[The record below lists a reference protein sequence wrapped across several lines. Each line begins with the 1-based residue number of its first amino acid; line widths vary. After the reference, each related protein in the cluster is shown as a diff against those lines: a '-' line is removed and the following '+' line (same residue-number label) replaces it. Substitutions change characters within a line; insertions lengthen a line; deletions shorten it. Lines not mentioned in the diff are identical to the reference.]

1 MRGCCIQSS
10 DKSTKPTEDREKR
23 MLQLDRNDLIV
34 THAWIANQHVASS
47 DGKTFSVENPA
58 DGSLIAEVADCGATE
73 AHAATEAAH
82 RAFACWRKLLAK
94 ERAAYLQ
101 AWLALVRKNQ
111 EDLARL
117 ISLEQGKP
125 LVESRGEV
133 AYGAAYIEWFAE
145 EAKRTYGDIIPETAH
160 GRKILVTKEP
170 VGVAAAITPWNF
182 PIAMLSRKI
191 APALAAGCTIVAKP
205 AEDTPLSALA
215 LAVLAAEAGIP
226 AGVINVVPA
235 SRRNAAFVANEW
247 LEDERVRKLSFT
259 GSTAV
264 GKHLAEAS
272 AHTLKRLS
280 LELGG
285 NAPFIVFE
293 DADLDL
299 AVKGMIAAKFRNAG
313 QTCICANRIYV
324 ADAIY
329 DEFAERAV
337 QAVAKLRV
345 GQAGGDA
352 EIGPLINARAIEKV
366 ERHVANA
373 VERGARVLIGG
384 KRHSLGRYFYE
395 PTVLAD
401 VDASMNLAC
410 EETFGPVAPLF
421 RFHTEEEA
429 IVAANGTPFG
439 LAAYFY
445 SRDIARVMRVSA
457 ALEAGMIGINEAAIS
472 TEVAPFGG
480 VKDSGYGRE
489 GSPYGIDEY
498 LQTKYLCLG
507 GLS

>member
-1 MRGCCIQSS
+1 
-10 DKSTKPTEDREKR
+10 
-23 MLQLDRNDLIV
+23 MLQLDRKDLIV
-34 THAWIANQHVASS
+34 THAWIGNRRVPSTDA
-47 DGKTFSVENPA
+47 GTFRVENPA
-58 DGSLIAEVADCGATE
+58 DGSLIAEVADCGAPE
-73 AHAATEAAH
+73 ARAATDAAS
-82 RAFACWRKLLAK
+82 RAFSCWRKLLAK
-94 ERAAYLQ
+94 ERAAHLQ
-101 AWLALVRKNQ
+101 AWLALVRRNQ

-133 AYGAAYIEWFAE
+133 AYGAGYIEWFAE
-145 EAKRTYGDIIPETAH
+145 EAKRTYGDVIPETAP
-160 GRKILVTKEP
+160 GRKIIVTKEP

-182 PIAMLSRKI
+182 PIAMLARKI

-215 LAVLAAEAGIP
+215 LALLASEAGVP

-235 SRRNAAFVANEW
+235 SRSRAASVADAW

-264 GKHLAEAS
+264 GKHLAQAS
-272 AHTLKRLS
+272 APTLKRLS

-293 DADLDL
+293 DADLDQ

-329 DEFAERAV
+329 DDFAERAV
-337 QAVAKLRV
+337 EAVSKLRV
-345 GQAGGDA
+345 GAAGEGGA
-352 EIGPLINARAIEKV
+352 EIGPLINAKALEKV

-384 KRHSLGRYFYE
+384 ERHALGRYFYE

-401 VDASMNLAC
+401 VDSTMSLSC

-421 RFHTEEEA
+421 RFSTEEEA
-429 IVAANGTPFG
+429 ITAANSTPFG

-445 SRDIARVMRVSA
+445 SRDIARVMRFAA
-457 ALEAGMIGINEAAIS
+457 ALESGMIGINEAAIS

-489 GSPYGIDEY
+489 GSSYGIDEY

>member
-1 MRGCCIQSS
+1 
-10 DKSTKPTEDREKR
+10 
-23 MLQLDRNDLIV
+23 MLQLDRKDLIV
-34 THAWIANQHVASS
+34 THAWIDNGRVSS
-47 DGKTFSVENPA
+47 TDAGSFRVDNPA
-58 DGSLIAEVADCGATE
+58 NGSLIAEVADCGAPE
-73 AHAATEAAH
+73 ARAATDAAF
-82 RAFACWRKLLAK
+82 RAFACWRKLLAR
-94 ERAAYLQ
+94 ERAAHLQ

-145 EAKRTYGDIIPETAH
+145 EAKRTYGNVIPETAP
-160 GRKILVTKEP
+160 GRKIIVTKEP

-182 PIAMLSRKI
+182 PIAMLARKI

-215 LAVLAAEAGIP
+215 LALLATEAGVP

-235 SRRNAAFVANEW
+235 SRGRAASVVDAW

-264 GKHLAEAS
+264 GKHLAQAS
-272 AHTLKRLS
+272 ASTLKRLS

-285 NAPFIVFE
+285 NAPFIVFG
-293 DADLDL
+293 DADLDQ

-329 DEFAERAV
+329 DDFAERAV
-337 QAVAKLRV
+337 EAVSKLRV
-345 GQAGGDA
+345 GAAGEGNA
-352 EIGPLINARAIEKV
+352 EIGPLINAKALEKV

-373 VERGARVLIGG
+373 IERGARVLVGG
-384 KRHSLGRYFYE
+384 KRHALGRYFYE

-401 VDASMNLAC
+401 VDSTMSLSC

-421 RFHTEEEA
+421 RFSTEEEA
-429 IVAANGTPFG
+429 IMAANSTPFG
-439 LAAYFY
+439 LASYFY
-445 SRDIARVMRVSA
+445 SCDIARVMRVAA
-457 ALEAGMIGINEAAIS
+457 ALESGMIGINEAAIS

>member
-1 MRGCCIQSS
+1 
-10 DKSTKPTEDREKR
+10 
-23 MLQLDRNDLIV
+23 MLQLDRKDLIV
-34 THAWIANQHVASS
+34 THAWIGNRRVPSTDA
-47 DGKTFSVENPA
+47 GTFRVENPA
-58 DGSLIAEVADCGATE
+58 DGSLIAEVADCGAPE
-73 AHAATEAAH
+73 ARAATDAAS
-82 RAFACWRKLLAK
+82 RAFASWRKLLAK
-94 ERAAYLQ
+94 ERAAHLQ
-101 AWLALVRKNQ
+101 SWLALVRKNQ

-145 EAKRTYGDIIPETAH
+145 EAKRTYGDVIPETAP
-160 GRKILVTKEP
+160 GRKIIVTKEP

-182 PIAMLSRKI
+182 PIAMLARKI

-215 LAVLAAEAGIP
+215 LALLASEAGIP
-226 AGVINVVPA
+226 PGVINVVPA
-235 SRRNAAFVANEW
+235 SRARAASVADAW

-264 GKHLAEAS
+264 GKHLAQAS
-272 AHTLKRLS
+272 APTLKRLS

-293 DADLDL
+293 DADLDQ

-329 DEFAERAV
+329 DDFADRAV
-337 QAVAKLRV
+337 EAVSKLRV
-345 GQAGGDA
+345 GAAGEGDA
-352 EIGPLINARAIEKV
+352 EIGPLINAKALEKV

-373 VERGARVLIGG
+373 IERGARVLIGG
-384 KRHSLGRYFYE
+384 TRHALGRYFYE

-401 VDASMNLAC
+401 VDSTMSLSC

-421 RFHTEEEA
+421 RFSTEEEA
-429 IVAANGTPFG
+429 ITAANSTPFG

-445 SRDIARVMRVSA
+445 SRDIARVMRVAA
-457 ALEAGMIGINEAAIS
+457 ALESGMIGINEAAIS

>member
-1 MRGCCIQSS
+1 MATTSKLQDR
-10 DKSTKPTEDREKR
+10 PTFQEQKFVV
-23 MLQLDRNDLIV
+23 QLDRKDLIV
-34 THAWIANQHVASS
+34 THGWIANDRVASS
-47 DGKTFSVENPA
+47 DNLRFAVENPA
-58 DGSLIAEVADCGATE
+58 DGSLIAEVADCGAAE
-73 AHAATEAAH
+73 ARAAADAAH
-82 RAFACWRKLLAK
+82 RAFASWRKLLAK
-94 ERAAYLQ
+94 ERAAHLQ
-101 AWLALVRKNQ
+101 AWLGLVKRNQ

-125 LVESRGEV
+125 LIESRGEV

-145 EAKRTYGDIIPETAH
+145 EAKRVYGDVIPETAP
-160 GRKILVTKEP
+160 GRKIIVMKEP

-182 PIAMLSRKI
+182 PIAMLARKI

-205 AEDTPLSALA
+205 AEDTPFSALA
-215 LAVLAAEAGIP
+215 LALLAAEAGVP

-235 SRRNAAFVANEW
+235 SRRNAAAVADAW

-272 AHTLKRLS
+272 APTLKRLS

-293 DADLDL
+293 DANLDE

-337 QAVAKLRV
+337 NAVAKLRV
-345 GQAGGDA
+345 GAASGDA
-352 EIGPLINARAIEKV
+352 EIGPLINGRALEKV

-373 VERGARVLIGG
+373 VERGARVLTGG
-384 KRHSLGRYFYE
+384 KRHSLGLHFYE

-401 VDASMNLAC
+401 VDSSMIVSC

-421 RFHTEEEA
+421 RFQTEDEVIA
-429 IVAANGTPFG
+429 AANGTPFG

-457 ALEAGMIGINEAAIS
+457 ALEAGMVGINETAIS

-489 GSPYGIDEY
+489 GSSYGIDEY

>member
-1 MRGCCIQSS
+1 
-10 DKSTKPTEDREKR
+10 
-23 MLQLDRNDLIV
+23 MLQLDRKDLIV
-34 THAWIANQHVASS
+34 THAWIDNGRVPSTDA
-47 DGKTFSVENPA
+47 GTFRVDNPA
-58 DGSLIAEVADCGATE
+58 NGSLIAEVADCGAPE
-73 AHAATEAAH
+73 ARAATDAAF

-94 ERAAYLQ
+94 ERAAHLQ
-101 AWLALVRKNQ
+101 AWLALVRKSQ

-145 EAKRTYGDIIPETAH
+145 EAKRTYGNVIPETAP
-160 GRKILVTKEP
+160 GRKIIVTKEP
-170 VGVAAAITPWNF
+170 VGVAAAVTPWNF
-182 PIAMLSRKI
+182 PIAMLARKI

-215 LAVLAAEAGIP
+215 LALLASEAGVP

-235 SRRNAAFVANEW
+235 SRGRAASVVDAW

-264 GKHLAEAS
+264 GKHLAQAS
-272 AHTLKRLS
+272 ASTLKRLS

-293 DADLDL
+293 DADLDQ

-324 ADAIY
+324 AAAIY
-329 DEFAERAV
+329 DDFAERAV
-337 QAVAKLRV
+337 EAVSKLRV
-345 GQAGGDA
+345 GAAGESDA
-352 EIGPLINARAIEKV
+352 EIGPLINAKGLEKV

-373 VERGARVLIGG
+373 IERGARVLVGG
-384 KRHSLGRYFYE
+384 KRHALGRYFYE

-401 VDASMNLAC
+401 VDFTMSLSC

-421 RFHTEEEA
+421 RFSTEEEA
-429 IVAANGTPFG
+429 IMAANSTPFG

-445 SRDIARVMRVSA
+445 SRDIARVMRVAA
-457 ALEAGMIGINEAAIS
+457 ALESGMIGINEAAIS

-489 GSPYGIDEY
+489 GSSYGIDEY

>member
-1 MRGCCIQSS
+1 
-10 DKSTKPTEDREKR
+10 
-23 MLQLDRNDLIV
+23 MLQLDRKDLIV
-34 THAWIANQHVASS
+34 TDAWIDNGRVSS
-47 DGKTFSVENPA
+47 TDAGSFRVDNPA
-58 DGSLIAEVADCGATE
+58 NGSLIAEVADCGAPE
-73 AHAATEAAH
+73 ARAATDAAF
-82 RAFACWRKLLAK
+82 RAFACWRKLLAR
-94 ERAAYLQ
+94 ERAAHLQ

-145 EAKRTYGDIIPETAH
+145 EAKRTYGNVIPETAP
-160 GRKILVTKEP
+160 GRKIIVTKEP

-182 PIAMLSRKI
+182 PIAMLARKI

-215 LAVLAAEAGIP
+215 LALLATEAGVP

-235 SRRNAAFVANEW
+235 SRGRAASVVDAW

-264 GKHLAEAS
+264 GKHLAQAS
-272 AHTLKRLS
+272 APTLKRLS

-285 NAPFIVFE
+285 NAPFVVFD
-293 DADLDL
+293 DADLDQ

-329 DEFAERAV
+329 DDFAERAV
-337 QAVAKLRV
+337 EAVSKLRV
-345 GQAGGDA
+345 GAAGESDA
-352 EIGPLINARAIEKV
+352 EIGPLINAKGLEKV

-373 VERGARVLIGG
+373 IERGARVLVGG
-384 KRHSLGRYFYE
+384 KRHALGRYFYE

-401 VDASMNLAC
+401 VDSTMSLSC

-421 RFHTEEEA
+421 RFSTEEEV
-429 IVAANGTPFG
+429 IMAANSTPFG
-439 LAAYFY
+439 LASYFY
-445 SRDIARVMRVSA
+445 SRDIARVMRVAA
-457 ALEAGMIGINEAAIS
+457 ALESGMIGINEAAIS

>member
-1 MRGCCIQSS
+1 
-10 DKSTKPTEDREKR
+10 
-23 MLQLDRNDLIV
+23 MLQLDRKDLIV
-34 THAWIANQHVASS
+34 THAWIGNRRVPSTDA
-47 DGKTFSVENPA
+47 GTFRVENPA
-58 DGSLIAEVADCGATE
+58 DGSLIAEVADCGAPE
-73 AHAATEAAH
+73 ARAATDAAS
-82 RAFACWRKLLAK
+82 RAFSCWRKLLAK
-94 ERAAYLQ
+94 ERAAHLQ
-101 AWLALVRKNQ
+101 AWLALVRRNQ

-133 AYGAAYIEWFAE
+133 AYGAGYIEWFAE
-145 EAKRTYGDIIPETAH
+145 EAKRTYGDVIPETAP
-160 GRKILVTKEP
+160 GRKIIVTKEP

-182 PIAMLSRKI
+182 PIAMLARKI

-215 LAVLAAEAGIP
+215 LALLASEAGLP
-226 AGVINVVPA
+226 AGIINVVPA
-235 SRRNAAFVANEW
+235 SRGRAASVADAW

-264 GKHLAEAS
+264 GKHLAQAS
-272 AHTLKRLS
+272 APTLKRLS

-293 DADLDL
+293 DADLDQ

-324 ADAIY
+324 ADEIY
-329 DEFAERAV
+329 ADFAERAV
-337 QAVAKLRV
+337 EAVSKLRV
-345 GQAGGDA
+345 GAAGEGDA
-352 EIGPLINARAIEKV
+352 EIGPLINAKALEKV

-373 VERGARVLIGG
+373 IERGARVLIGG
-384 KRHSLGRYFYE
+384 ERHALGRYFYE

-401 VDASMNLAC
+401 VDSTMSLSC

-421 RFHTEEEA
+421 RFSTEEEA
-429 IVAANGTPFG
+429 ITAANNTPFG

-445 SRDIARVMRVSA
+445 SRDIARVMRVAA
-457 ALEAGMIGINEAAIS
+457 ALESGMIGINEAAIS

-489 GSPYGIDEY
+489 GSSYGIEEY

>member
-1 MRGCCIQSS
+1 
-10 DKSTKPTEDREKR
+10 
-23 MLQLDRNDLIV
+23 MLQLDRKDLIV
-34 THAWIANQHVASS
+34 TDAWIDNGRVSS
-47 DGKTFSVENPA
+47 TDAGTFRVDNPA
-58 DGSLIAEVADCGATE
+58 TGSLIAEVADCGAPE
-73 AHAATEAAH
+73 ARAATDAAF
-82 RAFACWRKLLAK
+82 RAFACWRKLLAR
-94 ERAAYLQ
+94 ERAAHLQ

-145 EAKRTYGDIIPETAH
+145 EAKRTYGNVIPETAP
-160 GRKILVTKEP
+160 GRKIIVTKEP

-182 PIAMLSRKI
+182 PIAMLARKI

-215 LAVLAAEAGIP
+215 LALLASEAGVP

-235 SRRNAAFVANEW
+235 SRSRAASVVDAW

-264 GKHLAEAS
+264 GKHLAQAS
-272 AHTLKRLS
+272 ASTLKRLS

-285 NAPFIVFE
+285 NAPFIVFG
-293 DADLDL
+293 DADLDQ

-329 DEFAERAV
+329 DDFAERAV
-337 QAVAKLRV
+337 EAVSKLRV
-345 GQAGGDA
+345 GAAGEGNA
-352 EIGPLINARAIEKV
+352 EIGPLINAKALEKV

-373 VERGARVLIGG
+373 IERGARVLVGG
-384 KRHSLGRYFYE
+384 KRHALGRYFYE

-401 VDASMNLAC
+401 VDSTMSLSC

-421 RFHTEEEA
+421 RFSTEEEV
-429 IVAANGTPFG
+429 IMAANSTPFG
-439 LAAYFY
+439 LASYFY
-445 SRDIARVMRVSA
+445 SRDIARVMRVAA
-457 ALEAGMIGINEAAIS
+457 ALESGMIGINEAAIS

>member
-1 MRGCCIQSS
+1 
-10 DKSTKPTEDREKR
+10 
-23 MLQLDRNDLIV
+23 MLQLDRNDLILA
-34 THAWIANQHVASS
+34 HAWIANERVPSS
-47 DGKTFSVENPA
+47 DGGTFTVENPA
-58 DGSLIAEVADCGATE
+58 DGSVIATVANCGAVE
-73 AHAATEAAH
+73 AQAATDAAY
-82 RAFACWRKLLAK
+82 RAFASWRKLLAR
-94 ERAAYLQ
+94 ERSQHLQ

-125 LVESRGEV
+125 LAESRGEV

-145 EAKRTYGDIIPETAH
+145 EAKRAYGDVVPETAP
-160 GRKILVTKEP
+160 GRKIIVTKEP

-182 PIAMLSRKI
+182 PIAMLARKI

-215 LAVLAAEAGIP
+215 LALLAAEAGIP
-226 AGVINVVPA
+226 VGVVNVVPA
-235 SRRNAAFVANEW
+235 SRERAAAVADEW
-247 LEDERVRKLSFT
+247 LGDTRVRKLSFT

-264 GKHLAEAS
+264 GKHLAQAS
-272 AHTLKRLS
+272 APTLKRLS

-285 NAPFIVFE
+285 NAPFIVFD
-293 DADLDL
+293 DADLDA
-299 AVKGMIAAKFRNAG
+299 AVKGVIAAKFRNSG

-329 DEFAERAV
+329 DAFAERVV
-337 QAVAKLRV
+337 QAVSKLRV
-345 GQAGGDA
+345 GQAGAGEA
-352 EIGPLINARAIEKV
+352 EIGPLINARALEKV

-373 VERGARVLIGG
+373 IARGARVLVGG
-384 KRHSLGRYFYE
+384 KRHALGRYFYE
-395 PTVLAD
+395 PTVLVD
-401 VDASMNLAC
+401 VDSGMDVAC

-421 RFHTEEEA
+421 RFHSEDEVIA
-429 IVAANGTPFG
+429 AANGTPFG

-445 SRDIARVMRVSA
+445 SRDLARVMRVSA

-480 VKDSGYGRE
+480 VKESGYGRE
-489 GSPYGIDEY
+489 GSHYGMDEY

-507 GLS
+507 GL

>member
-1 MRGCCIQSS
+1 
-10 DKSTKPTEDREKR
+10 
-23 MLQLDRNDLIV
+23 MLHLDRKDLIV
-34 THAWIANQHVASS
+34 SHAWIANKRVASS
-47 DGKTFSVENPA
+47 DGQTFGVENPA
-58 DGSLIAEVADCGATE
+58 DESLLTEVADCGAAE
-73 AHAATEAAH
+73 ARAAAEAAVS
-82 RAFACWRKLLAK
+82 AFSSWRKLLAN
-94 ERAAYLQ
+94 ERAAHLQ

-125 LVESRGEV
+125 LAESRGEV

-145 EAKRTYGDIIPETAH
+145 EAKRAYGDVIPETAP
-160 GRKILVTKEP
+160 GRKIIVTKEP
-170 VGVAAAITPWNF
+170 IGVAAAITPWNF
-182 PIAMLSRKI
+182 PIAMLARKI

-215 LAVLAAEAGIP
+215 LALLASEAGIP

-235 SRRNAAFVANEW
+235 SRQHAESVANGW
-247 LEDERVRKLSFT
+247 LSDQRVRKLSFT

-264 GKHLAEAS
+264 GKYLAGAS
-272 AHTLKRLS
+272 APTLKRLS

-293 DADLDL
+293 DADLDQ
-299 AVKGMIAAKFRNAG
+299 AIKGMIAAKFRNAG

-324 ADAIY
+324 ADSIY
-329 DEFAERAV
+329 DEFTERAV

-345 GQAGGDA
+345 GRAGEGNA
-352 EIGPLINARAIEKV
+352 EIGPLINFRAVEKV
-366 ERHVANA
+366 ERHVNNA
-373 VERGARVLIGG
+373 VQRGARLLIGG
-384 KRHSLGRYFYE
+384 KRHPLGRYFFE

-401 VDASMNLAC
+401 VDATMDLAC

-421 RFHTEEEA
+421 RFQTEDEV
-429 IVAANGTPFG
+429 VAAANSSPFA

-457 ALEAGMIGINEAAIS
+457 SLEAGMIGINEAAIS

-489 GSPYGIDEY
+489 GSLYGIDEY

>member
-1 MRGCCIQSS
+1 
-10 DKSTKPTEDREKR
+10 
-23 MLQLDRNDLIV
+23 MLQLDRKDLIV
-34 THAWIANQHVASS
+34 AHAWIGNERVPSIDA
-47 DGKTFSVENPA
+47 GTFRVDNPA
-58 DGSLIAEVADCGATE
+58 DGSLIAEVADCGAPE
-73 AHAATEAAH
+73 ARAATDAAF

-94 ERAAYLQ
+94 ERAAHLQ
-101 AWLALVRKNQ
+101 AWLTLVRKNQ

-133 AYGAAYIEWFAE
+133 AYGASYIEWFAE
-145 EAKRTYGDIIPETAH
+145 EAKRTYGDVIPETAP
-160 GRKILVTKEP
+160 GRKIIVTKEP

-182 PIAMLSRKI
+182 PIAMLARKI

-215 LAVLAAEAGIP
+215 LALLASEAGIP

-235 SRRNAAFVANEW
+235 SRARAASVADAW

-264 GKHLAEAS
+264 GKHLAQAS
-272 AHTLKRLS
+272 APTLKRLS

-293 DADLDL
+293 DADLDQ

-329 DEFAERAV
+329 DDFAERAV
-337 QAVAKLRV
+337 EGVSKLRV
-345 GQAGGDA
+345 GSAGEGDA
-352 EIGPLINARAIEKV
+352 EIGPLINAKALEKV

-373 VERGARVLIGG
+373 IERGAHALVGG
-384 KRHSLGRYFYE
+384 KRHALGRYFYE

-401 VDASMNLAC
+401 VDSTMSLCC

-429 IVAANGTPFG
+429 ITAANSTPFG

-445 SRDIARVMRVSA
+445 SRDIARVMRVAA
-457 ALEAGMIGINEAAIS
+457 ALESGMIGINEAAIS

-489 GSPYGIDEY
+489 GSSYGIDEY

>member
-1 MRGCCIQSS
+1 MF
-10 DKSTKPTEDREKR
+10 
-23 MLQLDRNDLIV
+23 QLDRKDLIV
-34 THAWIANQHVASS
+34 AHAWIANERVASS
-47 DGKTFSVENPA
+47 DSRTFRVENPA
-58 DGSLIAEVADCGATE
+58 DGSLIAEVADCGAAE
-73 AHAATEAAH
+73 ARAATETAH

-94 ERAAYLQ
+94 ERAAHLQ
-101 AWLALVRKNQ
+101 AWRALVRKNQ

-145 EAKRTYGDIIPETAH
+145 EAKRAYGDVIPETAP
-160 GRKILVTKEP
+160 GRKIIVTKEP

-182 PIAMLSRKI
+182 PIAMLARKI

-215 LAVLAAEAGIP
+215 LALLAAEAGIP
-226 AGVINVVPA
+226 AGVVNVVPA
-235 SRRNAAFVANEW
+235 SRERAASVADAW
-247 LEDERVRKLSFT
+247 LSDERVRKLSFT

-272 AHTLKRLS
+272 ASTLKRLS

-293 DADLDL
+293 DADLDQ

-329 DEFAERAV
+329 DDFAGRAV
-337 QAVAKLRV
+337 QAVSKLRV
-345 GQAGGDA
+345 GAASDSDA
-352 EIGPLINARAIEKV
+352 EIGPLINARALEKV

-401 VDASMNLAC
+401 VDATMNVAC

-421 RFHTEEEA
+421 RFTSEEEA
-429 IVAANGTPFG
+429 IAAANGTPFG
-439 LAAYFY
+439 L
-445 SRDIARVMRVSA
+445 
-457 ALEAGMIGINEAAIS
+457 
-472 TEVAPFGG
+472 
-480 VKDSGYGRE
+480 
-489 GSPYGIDEY
+489 
-498 LQTKYLCLG
+498 
-507 GLS
+507 

>member
-1 MRGCCIQSS
+1 
-10 DKSTKPTEDREKR
+10 
-23 MLQLDRNDLIV
+23 MLQLDRNDLIL
-34 THAWIANQHVASS
+34 THAWIANERVASS
-47 DGKTFSVENPA
+47 DSRTFGVENPA
-58 DGSLIAEVADCGATE
+58 DGSQIAAVADCGARE
-73 AHAATEAAH
+73 ARCATEAAH
-82 RAFACWRKLLAK
+82 RAFAAWRGLLAK
-94 ERAAYLQ
+94 ERAEHLQ
-101 AWLALVRKNQ
+101 AWLGLVRKNQ
-111 EDLARL
+111 EDLALL

-145 EAKRTYGDIIPETAH
+145 EAKRAYGDVIPETAH
-160 GRKILVTKEP
+160 GRKIIVTKEP

-182 PIAMLSRKI
+182 PIAMLARKI

-215 LAVLAAEAGIP
+215 LALLAAEAGIP

-235 SRRNAAFVANEW
+235 SRQRAASVADAW
-247 LEDERVRKLSFT
+247 LADERVRKLSFT

-264 GKHLAEAS
+264 GRHLAQAS
-272 AHTLKRLS
+272 APTLKRLS

-285 NAPFIVFE
+285 NAPFIVFD
-293 DADLDL
+293 DADLDQ
-299 AVKGMIAAKFRNAG
+299 AVKGLITAKFRNAG

-324 ADAIY
+324 DDAIY
-329 DEFAERAV
+329 NAFAERVV
-337 QAVAKLRV
+337 QAVGKLRV
-345 GQAGGDA
+345 GQAGAGDA
-352 EIGPLINARAIEKV
+352 EIGPLINARALEKV

-373 VERGARVLIGG
+373 VERGARVLVGG
-384 KRHSLGRYFYE
+384 KRHALGRYFYE
-395 PTVLAD
+395 PTVLVD
-401 VDASMNLAC
+401 VDSSMDVAC

-421 RFHTEEEA
+421 RFRGEDEA
-429 IVAANGTPFG
+429 VAAANGTPFG

-445 SRDIARVMRVSA
+445 ARDMARVMRVSA

-489 GSPYGIDEY
+489 GSRYGMEEY
-498 LQTKYLCLG
+498 MQTKYLCLG
-507 GLS
+507 GLA

>member
-1 MRGCCIQSS
+1 
-10 DKSTKPTEDREKR
+10 
-23 MLQLDRNDLIV
+23 MLRLDRNDLIV
-34 THAWIANQHVASS
+34 AHAWIDNQRVPSS
-47 DGKTFSVENPA
+47 DGGTFSVENPA
-58 DGSLIAEVADCGATE
+58 DGSVIATVADCGAAE
-73 AHAATEAAH
+73 AQAATEAAH

-94 ERAAYLQ
+94 ERAQHLQ
-101 AWLALVRKNQ
+101 AWLAMVRENQ

-125 LVESRGEV
+125 FAESRGEV

-145 EAKRTYGDIIPETAH
+145 EAKRAYGDVIPETAP
-160 GRKILVTKEP
+160 GRKIIVTKEP

-182 PIAMLSRKI
+182 PIAMLARKI

-215 LAVLAAEAGIP
+215 LALLAAEAGIP

-235 SRRNAAFVANEW
+235 SRERASSVADNW
-247 LEDERVRKLSFT
+247 LSDSRIRKLSFT

-264 GKHLAEAS
+264 GKHLAQAS
-272 AHTLKRLS
+272 APTLKRLS

-285 NAPFIVFE
+285 NAPFIVFD
-293 DADLDL
+293 DADLDA
-299 AVKGMIAAKFRNAG
+299 AVKGVILAKFRNSG

-324 ADAIY
+324 ADTIY
-329 DEFAERAV
+329 DDFAERVV
-337 QAVAKLRV
+337 QAVSKLRV
-345 GQAGGDA
+345 GQAGDGEP
-352 EIGPLINARAIEKV
+352 EIGPLINARALEKV

-373 VERGARVLIGG
+373 VARGARLLVGG
-384 KRHSLGRYFYE
+384 KRHALGRYFYE
-395 PTVLAD
+395 PTVLVD
-401 VDASMNLAC
+401 VDSGMDVAC

-421 RFHTEEEA
+421 RFHDEDEA
-429 IVAANGTPFG
+429 IAAANSTPFG

-445 SRDIARVMRVSA
+445 SRDLARVMRVSA
-457 ALEAGMIGINEAAIS
+457 ALEAGMIGINEASIS

-480 VKDSGYGRE
+480 VKESGYGRE
-489 GSPYGIDEY
+489 GSHYGMDDY

-507 GLS
+507 GL

>member
-1 MRGCCIQSS
+1 VHLTHPEIES
-10 DKSTKPTEDREKR
+10 KA
-23 MLQLDRNDLIV
+23 MLQLDRQDLIV
-34 THAWIANQHVASS
+34 THAWIANERVPSS
-47 DGKTFSVENPA
+47 DGHTFSVENPA
-58 DGSLIAEVADCGATE
+58 DGSLIAQVADCSAPE
-73 AHAATEAAH
+73 AQAASEAAH
-82 RAFACWRKLLAK
+82 GAFASWSKLLAK
-94 ERAAYLQ
+94 ERAAHLQ
-101 AWLALVRKNQ
+101 SWLALVRKHQ

-125 LVESRGEV
+125 LIESRGEV
-133 AYGAAYIEWFAE
+133 AYGASYIEWFAE
-145 EAKRTYGDIIPETAH
+145 EAKRAYGDVIPETAPN
-160 GRKILVTKEP
+160 RKIIVTREP

-182 PIAMLSRKI
+182 PIAMLARKI
-191 APALAAGCTIVAKP
+191 APALAVGCTIVAKP

-215 LAVLAAEAGIP
+215 LALLAAEAGIP

-235 SRRNAAFVANEW
+235 SRARAASVADAW
-247 LEDERVRKLSFT
+247 LKDARVRKLSFT

-264 GKHLAEAS
+264 GKHLAAAS
-272 AHTLKRLS
+272 APTLKRLS

-285 NAPFIVFE
+285 NAPFIVFD
-293 DADLDL
+293 DADLDE

-324 ADAIY
+324 ADTIY
-329 DEFAERAV
+329 DDFAKRAV
-337 QAVAKLRV
+337 HAVSKLRV
-345 GQAGGDA
+345 GPAGEGDA
-352 EIGPLINARAIEKV
+352 EIGPLINAPALEKV

-373 VERGARVLIGG
+373 IARGARVLIGG

-401 VDASMNLAC
+401 VDSTMDLSC

-421 RFHTEEEA
+421 RFHNEEEA
-429 IVAANGTPFG
+429 ITAANSTPFG

-457 ALEAGMIGINEAAIS
+457 ALEAGMVGINEAAIS

-489 GSPYGIDEY
+489 GSLYGIDEY